1 MIEFLDNLDRHSNNK
16 TFCFCLPND
25 TRDRLEKLRPEE
37 ITLSE
42 MVRQVLDHYV
52 GLKRPQRAYHVEA
65 SKGEKLLIKKM
76 KAKKTKDRK

>member
-1 MIEFLDNLDRHSNNK
+1 MIEFLDDLDRHSDNK

-52 GLKRPQRAYHVEA
+52 GLKRPQRAYHVGA
-65 SKGEKLLIKKM
+65 SRGERILVKQVKVRKP
-76 KAKKTKDRK
+76 KDHK